1 MKELEETI
9 TFLEQQIEKLKE
21 IRSSNEFGHLKM
33 VRCII
38 TLKIVLMLTVIH
50 GVMI

>member
-21 IRSSNEFGHLKM
+21 IKSSNEIWTPKDGEMYYYIEDCF
-33 VRCII
+33 
-38 TLKIVLMLTVIH
+38 
-50 GVMI
+50 